1 METKTRQFLIT
12 GVGPLTELEKHR
24 PGEGHGLN
32 QEGGSACVKFRF
44 PIRQSHGGVKYGS
57 GRSPGEGNDY
67 PLQYSCLGNPMDRGV
82 WWASSPSGHK
92 ESDMTE

>member
-12 GVGPLTELEKHR
+12 GVGPLTELERHR

-44 PIRQSHGGVKYGS
+44 PIRQSHGDVK
-57 GRSPGEGNDY
+57 
-67 PLQYSCLGNPMDRGV
+67 
-82 WWASSPSGHK
+82 
-92 ESDMTE
+92 